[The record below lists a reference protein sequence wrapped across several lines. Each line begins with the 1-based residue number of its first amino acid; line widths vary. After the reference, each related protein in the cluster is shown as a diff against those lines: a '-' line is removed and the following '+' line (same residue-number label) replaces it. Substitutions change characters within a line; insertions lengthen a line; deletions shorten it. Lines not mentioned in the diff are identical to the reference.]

1 MTTSRKRD
9 LRARRSRLRD
19 RLPRSRG
26 LTITKL
32 IPNAITV
39 SATCAGLTGIRFA
52 IEGRF
57 EFAAIAILV
66 AAILDG
72 LDGRMARLLKA
83 TSDFGKELDSLSDFV
98 AFGVSPAMILYFWAL
113 RDLGGIGWAVA
124 LFLAVCCGLRLARFN
139 IAVEKLPP
147 YAYNYF
153 QGVPA
158 PAGAGLALMPLLA
171 SFEFWGGISEWNEMV
186 AIWTVGVGLLMVS
199 RLPTWSFKG
208 VKIPREF
215 ALPLMAGAALVI
227 AGLAGRPWLTLFALF
242 AAYIATF
249 PFSWKTYRRL
259 RLEAERL
266 QDGEEEVAPAPAA
279 PTTAPDGAAAG
290 PVPQD
295 DGKPDDQTEPDGRI
309 ATLRPGNR
317 RN

>member
-1 MTTSRKRD
+1 MTSGRKRE
-9 LRARRSRLRD
+9 LRERRKRLRD

-26 LTITKL
+26 LTINKL

-139 IAVEKLPP
+139 IAAEKLPP

-171 SFEFWGGISEWNEMV
+171 SFEFWDGIADWNGAV
-186 AIWTVGVGLLMVS
+186 AVWTVGIGLLMVS

-208 VKIPREF
+208 VKIPREA

-227 AGLAGRPWLTLFALF
+227 AGLAGRPWLTLVCLF
-242 AAYIATF
+242 VAYLATF
-249 PFSWKTYRRL
+249 PFSWRTYRRL

-266 QDGEEEVAPAPAA
+266 QGEEGDVVDPDAKPYATAAQPSDAA
-279 PTTAPDGAAAG
+279 PDPDGG
-290 PVPQD
+290 ERVTPFP
-295 DGKPDDQTEPDGRI
+295 
-309 ATLRPGNR
+309 PGQR
-317 RN
+317 RG